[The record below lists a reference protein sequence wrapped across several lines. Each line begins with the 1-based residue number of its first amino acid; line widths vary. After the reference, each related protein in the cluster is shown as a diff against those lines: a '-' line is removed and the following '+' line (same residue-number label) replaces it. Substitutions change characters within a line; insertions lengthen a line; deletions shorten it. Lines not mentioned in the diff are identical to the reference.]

1 MDSPHRVY
9 MQTWLYTYDRKLA
22 EAERDVAEA
31 ELKVLEE
38 KDADAGQLAMAK
50 E

>member
-1 MDSPHRVY
+1 

-22 EAERDVAEA
+22 KAVSKARKSERDVAEA

-38 KDADAGQLAMAK
+38 KDVDAGQLARAK